1 MFYLGTISAGSYEQ
15 PELTVLPNK
24 EGTCSGKIIIHYE
37 DSNGDEVTQEQEF
50 NDVYVN
56 AAYDPGMDDNMGDWN
71 IPVDVSPTETV
82 KPILPGILHSS

>member
-1 MFYLGTISAGSYEQ
+1 MYFLSQNEAQMLNLLLIPLYLSRNLY
-15 PELTVLPNK
+15 LPNK

-56 AAYDPGMDDNMGDWN
+56 AAYDPGMDDNLFSGDF
-71 IPVDVSPTETV
+71 
-82 KPILPGILHSS
+82 PIL